1 VTQDGPVPG
10 GNDSTEEV
18 AERAWVGRSD
28 RIDAWME
35 LEQPPVLEPV
45 ADLPGTEPGR
55 QELPPRHNPVL

>member
-1 VTQDGPVPG
+1 
-10 GNDSTEEV
+10 
-18 AERAWVGRSD
+18 
-28 RIDAWME
+28 ME